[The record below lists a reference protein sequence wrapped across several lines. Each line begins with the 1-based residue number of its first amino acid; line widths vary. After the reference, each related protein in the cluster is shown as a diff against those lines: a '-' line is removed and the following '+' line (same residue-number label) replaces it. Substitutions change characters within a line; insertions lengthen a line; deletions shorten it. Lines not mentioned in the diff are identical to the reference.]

1 MTGEPEPPG
10 DRVRGECST
19 WAALGP
25 RRGPWWL
32 VLLCDLAGQ
41 AARAREADRGRT
53 ALLATISHDLRA
65 PLAAAKAAVSGLRS
79 HDTRLTTGDRDE
91 LLAATAESLDLLSS
105 LVENLLDASRLQA
118 GALAVFPRPTDLG
131 EIVAASLRDAGP
143 QARTVT
149 ADIPSGL
156 RQVMADSAILERV
169 IVNLVGNALRYSSA
183 APPPLLTARAAGS
196 WVELRIVDHGPGIP
210 EPDRKRMFLP
220 FQRFGDQSSRVN
232 VGLGLVVSRGLAET
246 MGGSVHPE
254 ETPGG
259 GLTMVVSLPA
269 AATRLAAES
278 ADQKCAA

>member
-1 MTGEPEPPG
+1 MTGEPELPG

-19 WAALGP
+19 RAARGP
-25 RRGPWWL
+25 RPGPWWL

-65 PLAAAKAAVSGLRS
+65 PLAAAQAAVSGLRS
-79 HDTRLTTGDRDE
+79 HNIRLTSDDRDE
-91 LLAATAESLDLLSS
+91 LLAAATESLDLLGS

-118 GALAVFPRPTDLG
+118 GALAVFPSPADLG
-131 EIVAASLRDAGP
+131 EIVAASLHGAGP
-143 QARTVT
+143 QARTVK

-156 RQVMADSAILERV
+156 REVMTDSAILERV
-169 IVNLVGNALRYSSA
+169 IVNLVGNALRYSTA
-183 APPPLLTARAAGS
+183 PPLLTARAVGD
-196 WVELRIVDHGPGIP
+196 WVELRVIDHGPGIP
-210 EPDRKRMFLP
+210 ETDRKRMFLP
-220 FQRFGDQSSRVN
+220 FQRFGDQGSRVN

-269 AATRLAAES
+269 AAARLAADA
-278 ADQKCAA
+278 ADQKRAA

>member
-19 WAALGP
+19 RAARGP
-25 RRGPWWL
+25 RPGPWWL
-32 VLLCDLAGQ
+32 VLLCGLAGQ

-65 PLAAAKAAVSGLRS
+65 PLAAAQAAVSGLRS
-79 HDTRLTTGDRDE
+79 HNIRLTSDDRDE
-91 LLAATAESLDLLSS
+91 LLAAAAESLDLLGS

-118 GALAVFPRPTDLG
+118 GALAVFPSPADLG
-131 EIVAASLRDAGP
+131 EIVAASLHGAGP
-143 QARTVT
+143 QARTVK

-156 RQVMADSAILERV
+156 REVMADSAILERV
-169 IVNLVGNALRYSSA
+169 IVNLVGNALRYSTA
-183 APPPLLTARAAGS
+183 PPLLTARAVGD
-196 WVELRIVDHGPGIP
+196 WVELRVIDHGPGIP
-210 EPDRKRMFLP
+210 ETDRKRMFLP

-269 AATRLAAES
+269 AATRLAADA
-278 ADQKCAA
+278 ADQKRAA

>member
-19 WAALGP
+19 RAARGP

-79 HDTRLTTGDRDE
+79 RNTRLTTGDRDE

-118 GALAVFPRPTDLG
+118 GALAVFPSPADLG
-131 EIVAASLRDAGP
+131 EIVAASLHGAGP
-143 QARTVT
+143 QARTVK

-156 RQVMADSAILERV
+156 REVMADSAILERV
-169 IVNLVGNALRYSSA
+169 IVNLVGNALRYSTA
-183 APPPLLTARAAGS
+183 PPLLTARAVGD
-196 WVELRIVDHGPGIP
+196 WVELRVIDHGPGIP
-210 EPDRKRMFLP
+210 ETDRKRMFLP

-269 AATRLAAES
+269 AATRLAADA
-278 ADQKCAA
+278 ADQKRAA

>member
-19 WAALGP
+19 RSARGP
-25 RRGPWWL
+25 RTGPWWL

-65 PLAAAKAAVSGLRS
+65 PLAAAQAAVSGLRS
-79 HDTRLTTGDRDE
+79 RNIRLTSDDRDE
-91 LLAATAESLDLLSS
+91 LLAAAAESLDLLTS

-118 GALAVFPRPTDLG
+118 GSLAVFPSPADLG
-131 EIVAASLRDAGP
+131 EIVAASLHGAGP
-143 QARTVT
+143 QARTVK

-156 RQVMADSAILERV
+156 REVMADSAILERV
-169 IVNLVGNALRYSSA
+169 IVNLVGNALRYSTA
-183 APPPLLTARAAGS
+183 PPLLTARAVGD
-196 WVELRIVDHGPGIP
+196 WVELRVIDHGPGIP
-210 EPDRKRMFLP
+210 ETDRKRMFLP

-269 AATRLAAES
+269 AAARLAAGA
-278 ADQKCAA
+278 ADQKRAA

>member
-19 WAALGP
+19 RAARGP
-25 RRGPWWL
+25 RSRPWWL
-32 VLLCDLAGQ
+32 VLLCGLAGQ
-41 AARAREADRGRT
+41 GARAREADRGRT

-65 PLAAAKAAVSGLRS
+65 PLAAAQAAVSGLRS
-79 HDTRLTTGDRDE
+79 HNIRLTSDDRDE
-91 LLAATAESLDLLSS
+91 LLAAAAESLDLLGS

-118 GALAVFPRPTDLG
+118 GALAVFPSPADLG
-131 EIVAASLRDAGP
+131 EIVAASLYGAGP
-143 QARTVT
+143 QARTVK

-156 RQVMADSAILERV
+156 REVMADSAILERV
-169 IVNLVGNALRYSSA
+169 IVNLVGNALRYSTA
-183 APPPLLTARAAGS
+183 PPLLTARAVGD
-196 WVELRIVDHGPGIP
+196 WVELRVIDHGPGIP
-210 EPDRKRMFLP
+210 ETDRKRMFLP

-269 AATRLAAES
+269 AATRLAADA
-278 ADQKCAA
+278 ADQKRAA

>member
-19 WAALGP
+19 RAARGP
-25 RRGPWWL
+25 RPGPWWL

-41 AARAREADRGRT
+41 AAQAREADRGRT

-65 PLAAAKAAVSGLRS
+65 PLAAAQAAVSGLRS
-79 HDTRLTTGDRDE
+79 RNIRLTSDDRDE
-91 LLAATAESLDLLSS
+91 LLAAAAESLDLLGS

-118 GALAVFPRPTDLG
+118 GALAVFPSPADLG
-131 EIVAASLRDAGP
+131 EIVAASLHGAGP
-143 QARTVT
+143 QARTVK

-156 RQVMADSAILERV
+156 REVMTDSAILERV
-169 IVNLVGNALRYSSA
+169 IVNLVGNALRYSTA
-183 APPPLLTARAAGS
+183 PPLLTARAVGD
-196 WVELRIVDHGPGIP
+196 WVELRVIDHGPGIP
-210 EPDRKRMFLP
+210 ETDRKRMFLP
-220 FQRFGDQSSRVN
+220 FQRFGDQGSRVN

-269 AATRLAAES
+269 AATRLAAEA

>member
-19 WAALGP
+19 WAARGP

-41 AARAREADRGRT
+41 AARAREADRGRA

-65 PLAAAKAAVSGLRS
+65 PLAAAQAAVSGLRS
-79 HDTRLTTGDRDE
+79 RNIRLTSDDRDE
-91 LLAATAESLDLLSS
+91 LLAAAAESLDLLSS

-118 GALAVFPRPTDLG
+118 GALAVFPSPADLG
-131 EIVAASLRDAGP
+131 EIVAASLRGAGP
-143 QARTVT
+143 QARTVK

-156 RQVMADSAILERV
+156 REVMADSAILERV
-169 IVNLVGNALRYSSA
+169 IVNLVGNALRYSTA
-183 APPPLLTARAAGS
+183 PPLLTARAVGD
-196 WVELRIVDHGPGIP
+196 WVELRVIDHGPGIP
-210 EPDRKRMFLP
+210 ETDRKRMFLP

-269 AATRLAAES
+269 AAVRLAADA
-278 ADQKCAA
+278 ADQKRAA

>member
-10 DRVRGECST
+10 DRVSGEC
-19 WAALGP
+19 GP
-25 RRGPWWL
+25 CPARGSRPGPWWL
-32 VLLCDLAGQ
+32 VLLCGLAGQ

-79 HDTRLTTGDRDE
+79 RDTRLTTGDRDE
-91 LLAATAESLDLLSS
+91 LLAAAAESLDLLSS

-118 GALAVFPRPTDLG
+118 GALAVFPSPTDLG
-131 EIVAASLRDAGP
+131 EIVAASLHGAGP
-143 QARTVT
+143 QARTVQ

-156 RQVMADSAILERV
+156 REVMADPAILERV
-169 IVNLVGNALRYSSA
+169 IVNLVGNALRYSTA
-183 APPPLLTARAAGS
+183 PPLLTARAAGD
-196 WVELRIVDHGPGIP
+196 WVELRVIDHGPGIP
-210 EPDRKRMFLP
+210 ETDRKRMFLP
-220 FQRFGDQSSRVN
+220 FQRFGDQGSRVN

-269 AATRLAAES
+269 AATRLAAEA

>member
-10 DRVRGECST
+10 DRVSGESST
-19 WAALGP
+19 WAP
-25 RRGPWWL
+25 RGSRPGPWWL
-32 VLLCDLAGQ
+32 VLLCGLAGQ

-53 ALLATISHDLRA
+53 ALLTTISHDLRA

-79 HDTRLTTGDRDE
+79 RDIRLTTDDRDE
-91 LLAATAESLDLLSS
+91 LLAAAAESLDLLGS

-118 GALAVFPRPTDLG
+118 GALAVFPSPADLG
-131 EIVAASLRDAGP
+131 EIVAASLHGAGP

-156 RQVMADSAILERV
+156 REVMADSAILERV
-169 IVNLVGNALRYSSA
+169 IVNLVSNALRYSTA
-183 APPPLLTARAAGS
+183 PPLLTARAVGD
-196 WVELRIVDHGPGIP
+196 WVELRVIDHGPGIP
-210 EPDRKRMFLP
+210 ETDRKRMFLP
-220 FQRFGDQSSRVN
+220 FQRFGGQGSRVN

-269 AATRLAAES
+269 AATRLAAEA

>member
-10 DRVRGECST
+10 DRVRGEYGT
-19 WAALGP
+19 RAARGP
-25 RRGPWWL
+25 RTGPWWL

-65 PLAAAKAAVSGLRS
+65 PLAAAQAAVSGLRS
-79 HDTRLTTGDRDE
+79 HNIRLTSDDRDE
-91 LLAATAESLDLLSS
+91 LLAAAAESLDLLGS

-118 GALAVFPRPTDLG
+118 GALAVFPSPADLG
-131 EIVAASLRDAGP
+131 EIVAASLHGAGP
-143 QARTVT
+143 QARTVK

-156 RQVMADSAILERV
+156 REVMADSAILERV
-169 IVNLVGNALRYSSA
+169 IVNLVGNALRYSTA
-183 APPPLLTARAAGS
+183 PPLLTARAVGD
-196 WVELRIVDHGPGIP
+196 WVELRVIDHGPGIP
-210 EPDRKRMFLP
+210 ETDRKRMFLP

-269 AATRLAAES
+269 AAARLAAGA
-278 ADQKCAA
+278 ADQKRAA

>member
-19 WAALGP
+19 RAARGP
-25 RRGPWWL
+25 RTGPWWL

-65 PLAAAKAAVSGLRS
+65 PLAAAQAAVSGLRS
-79 HDTRLTTGDRDE
+79 RNIRLTSDDRDE
-91 LLAATAESLDLLSS
+91 LLAAAAESLDLLTS

-118 GALAVFPRPTDLG
+118 GSLAVFPSPADLG
-131 EIVAASLRDAGP
+131 EIVAASLHGAGP
-143 QARTVT
+143 QARTVK

-156 RQVMADSAILERV
+156 CEVMADSAILERV
-169 IVNLVGNALRYSSA
+169 IVNLVGNALRYSTA
-183 APPPLLTARAAGS
+183 PPLLTARAVGD
-196 WVELRIVDHGPGIP
+196 WVELRVIDHGPGIP
-210 EPDRKRMFLP
+210 ETDRKRMFLP

-269 AATRLAAES
+269 AAARLAAGA
-278 ADQKCAA
+278 ADQKRAA

>member
-19 WAALGP
+19 RSARGP
-25 RRGPWWL
+25 RTGPWWL

-65 PLAAAKAAVSGLRS
+65 PLAAAQAAVSGLRS
-79 HDTRLTTGDRDE
+79 RNIRLTSDDRDE
-91 LLAATAESLDLLSS
+91 LLAAAAESLDLLTS

-118 GALAVFPRPTDLG
+118 GSLAVFPSPADLG
-131 EIVAASLRDAGP
+131 EIVAASLHGAGP
-143 QARTVT
+143 QARTVK

-156 RQVMADSAILERV
+156 REVMADSAILERV
-169 IVNLVGNALRYSSA
+169 IVNLVGNALRYSTA
-183 APPPLLTARAAGS
+183 PPLLTARAVGD
-196 WVELRIVDHGPGIP
+196 WVELRVIDHGPGIP
-210 EPDRKRMFLP
+210 ETDRKRMFLP

-232 VGLGLVVSRGLAET
+232 IGLGLVVSRGLAET

-269 AATRLAAES
+269 AAARLAAGA
-278 ADQKCAA
+278 ADQKRAA

>member
-19 WAALGP
+19 RSARGP
-25 RRGPWWL
+25 RTGPWWL

-65 PLAAAKAAVSGLRS
+65 PLAAAQAAVSGLRS
-79 HDTRLTTGDRDE
+79 RNIRLTSDDRDE
-91 LLAATAESLDLLSS
+91 LLAAAAESLDLLTS

-118 GALAVFPRPTDLG
+118 GSLAVFPSPADLG
-131 EIVAASLRDAGP
+131 EIVAASLHGAGP
-143 QARTVT
+143 QARTVK

-156 RQVMADSAILERV
+156 REVMADSAILERV
-169 IVNLVGNALRYSSA
+169 IVNLVGNALRYSTV
-183 APPPLLTARAAGS
+183 PPLLTARAVGD
-196 WVELRIVDHGPGIP
+196 WVELRVIDHGPGIP
-210 EPDRKRMFLP
+210 ETDRKRMFLP

-269 AATRLAAES
+269 AAARLAAGA
-278 ADQKCAA
+278 ADQKRAA

>member
-19 WAALGP
+19 RAARGP
-25 RRGPWWL
+25 RPGPWWL
-32 VLLCDLAGQ
+32 VLLSGLAGQ

-65 PLAAAKAAVSGLRS
+65 PLAAAQAAVSGLRS
-79 HDTRLTTGDRDE
+79 HNIRLTRDDRDE
-91 LLAATAESLDLLSS
+91 LLAAAAESLDLLGS

-118 GALAVFPRPTDLG
+118 GALAVFPSPADLG
-131 EIVAASLRDAGP
+131 EIVAASLHGAGP
-143 QARTVT
+143 QARTVK

-156 RQVMADSAILERV
+156 REVMADSAILERV
-169 IVNLVGNALRYSSA
+169 IVNLVGNALRYSTA
-183 APPPLLTARAAGS
+183 PPLLTARAVGD
-196 WVELRIVDHGPGIP
+196 WVELRVIDHGPGIP
-210 EPDRKRMFLP
+210 ETDRKRMFLP
-220 FQRFGDQSSRVN
+220 FQRFGDRSSRVN

-269 AATRLAAES
+269 AATRLAADA
-278 ADQKCAA
+278 ADQKRAA

>member
-19 WAALGP
+19 WAAARGP

-65 PLAAAKAAVSGLRS
+65 PLAAAQAAVSGLRS
-79 HDTRLTTGDRDE
+79 RNIRLTSEDRDE
-91 LLAATAESLDLLSS
+91 LLAAAAESLDLLSS

-118 GALAVFPRPTDLG
+118 GALAVFPSPADLG
-131 EIVAASLRDAGP
+131 EIVAASLHGAGP
-143 QARTVT
+143 QARTVK

-156 RQVMADSAILERV
+156 REVMADSAILERV
-169 IVNLVGNALRYSSA
+169 IVNLVGNALRYSTA
-183 APPPLLTARAAGS
+183 PPLLTARAVGD
-196 WVELRIVDHGPGIP
+196 WVELRVIDHGPGIP
-210 EPDRKRMFLP
+210 ETDRKRMFLP

-269 AATRLAAES
+269 AATRLAADA

>member
-19 WAALGP
+19 RAARGP
-25 RRGPWWL
+25 RTGPWWL

-65 PLAAAKAAVSGLRS
+65 PLAAAQAAVSGLRS
-79 HDTRLTTGDRDE
+79 RNIRLTSDDRDE
-91 LLAATAESLDLLSS
+91 LLAAAAESLDLLTS

-118 GALAVFPRPTDLG
+118 GSLAVFPSPADLG
-131 EIVAASLRDAGP
+131 EIVAASLHGAGP
-143 QARTVT
+143 QARTVK

-156 RQVMADSAILERV
+156 REVMADSAILERV
-169 IVNLVGNALRYSSA
+169 IVNLVGNALRYSTA
-183 APPPLLTARAAGS
+183 PPLLTARAVGD
-196 WVELRIVDHGPGIP
+196 WVELRVIDHGPGIP
-210 EPDRKRMFLP
+210 ETDRKRMFLP

-269 AATRLAAES
+269 AAARLAAGA
-278 ADQKCAA
+278 ADQKRAA